1 MSALSDSIPGGG
13 SILLQCP
20 YCYTMV
26 ALLAKA
32 ILIYRQTF
40 TTNESTIPRECV
52 VLITAILSAY
62 SNQYSHCSYHYFYC
76 FNPLSV
82 AKSVLKPNHYSQ
94 VSAYP

>member
-40 TTNESTIPRECV
+40 TANESTIPRECV

-62 SNQYSHCSYHYFYC
+62 SNQYSHCSYHYFYY

>member
-1 MSALSDSIPGGG
+1 MSALSESSTGGG
-13 SILLQCP
+13 SILLYCP

-32 ILIYRQTF
+32 LLIYRQTF
-40 TTNESTIPRECV
+40 TANESTIPREYV
-52 VLITAILSAY
+52 ALITAILSAY

-76 FNPLSV
+76 FNTLIA
-82 AKSVLKPNHYSQ
+82 AKSVLKPNHHSQ